1 MLEDVVNFNEVPID
15 NKKFTEKCRRELNQN
30 GVVTLHNFLK
40 FETVTELV
48 EEAKSRSN
56 LAFFTNSTHNVY
68 LTPKNKD
75 LAPEHVFNRQ
85 LSSSKGC
92 ITTDQIPDNSK
103 LKELY
108 FSNIFKSFICN
119 VVEEE
124 ALFEY
129 ADPLSSINVHYA
141 AKGQELNWHF
151 DNSKFAITLLLQAPD
166 GGGHFEYVSNL
177 RNAEKD
183 EMNFSGVESVLNGE
197 TEINRLDTRPGTLIL
212 FRGQNSIHRVTPTE
226 GNKERILVV
235 LAYNS
240 KPGISLSE
248 SARMTFFGRLQ

>member
-1 MLEDVVNFNEVPID
+1 MLEDIVNLNEAPID
-15 NKKFTEKCRRELNQN
+15 NKKFAENCRKELNQS

-40 FETVTELV
+40 LETIAELV
-48 EEAKSRSN
+48 EEAKSSSSF
-56 LAFFTNSTHNVY
+56 AYFTNSTHNVY
-68 LTPKNKD
+68 LTPKNEN
-75 LAPEHVFNRQ
+75 LGPEHVFNRQ

-92 ITTDQIPDNSK
+92 ITTDQIPGKSK

-108 FSNIFKSFICN
+108 FSDVFKNFICN
-119 VVEEE
+119 VVEEKE
-124 ALFEY
+124 LYEY
-129 ADPLSSINVHYA
+129 ADALSSINVHFA
-141 AKGQELNWHF
+141 AEGQELNWHF

-166 GGGHFEYVSNL
+166 GGGNFEYVSNL

-183 EMNFSGVESVLNGE
+183 EMNFAGVEAVLNGE

-226 GNKERILVV
+226 GSNERILVV

-248 SARMTFFGRLQ
+248 SARMTFFGRLH

>member
-15 NKKFTEKCRRELNQN
+15 DAAFTEKCRLELNQK

-40 FETVTELV
+40 YETVEELIK
-48 EEAKSRSN
+48 EAKTRSR
-56 LAFFTNSTHNVY
+56 LAYFTDSTHNVY
-68 LTPKNKD
+68 LTPKNEN
-75 LAPEHVFNRQ
+75 LGPEHVFNRQ
-85 LSSSKGC
+85 LNSSKGC
-92 ITTDQIPDNSK
+92 ITTDQIPENSK

-108 FSNIFKSFICN
+108 FSDIFKNFICR

-124 ALFEY
+124 ALYEY
-129 ADPLSSINVHYA
+129 ADSLSSINVHYA
-141 AKGQELNWHF
+141 SEGQELNWHF

-166 GGGHFEYVSNL
+166 SGG
-177 RNAEKD
+177 
-183 EMNFSGVESVLNGE
+183 NFTGVEAVLNGE
-197 TEINRLDTRPGTLIL
+197 TETNRLETHPGTLIL

-226 GNKERILVV
+226 GARERILVV

-248 SARMTFFGRLQ
+248 SARLTFFGRLQ

>member
-15 NKKFTEKCRRELNQN
+15 NEKFTETCRKELNQN

-40 FETVTELV
+40 PETIAELV
-48 EEAKSRSN
+48 EEAKSRSS
-56 LAFFTNSTHNVY
+56 LAYFTNSTHNVY
-68 LTPKNKD
+68 LTPQNKK
-75 LAPEHVFNRQ
+75 LNPEHVFNRQ

-92 ITTDQIPDNSK
+92 ITTDQIPGNSK

-108 FSNIFKSFICN
+108 FSDVFKNFICN

-124 ALFEY
+124 ELYEY
-129 ADPLSSINVHYA
+129 ADNLSSINVHYA
-141 AKGQELNWHF
+141 AEGQELNWHF

-166 GGGHFEYVSNL
+166 GGGNFEYVSNL

-183 EMNFSGVESVLNGE
+183 EMNFAGVEAVLNGE
-197 TEINRLDTRPGTLIL
+197 REINRLDTRPGTLIL
-212 FRGQNSIHRVTPTE
+212 FRGQNSIHRVTPTK
-226 GNKERILVV
+226 GTKERILVV

-248 SARMTFFGRLQ
+248 SARMTFFGRLH